1 MHRGQHSNP
10 LHPLHGGIRWF
21 LRIKGTDGGLR
32 CERRQD
38 NEVLEQIQRDVNRT
52 HAEHPFFEGQAA
64 SSVAHRAALT
74 RALQVFAKL
83 NPGLLYVQVRDSS
96 ESRAKWKTQ
105 TRDGWIKGSDPP
117 RVQRGKERSGGHE
130 SKADETSLGE
140 RRKYLIRRSGRYVSV
155 ALLSTL

>member
-105 TRDGWIKGSDPP
+105 TRDGWIKGSDLGLRP
-117 RVQRGKERSGGHE
+117 VCNEGKNAVVGMS
-130 SKADETSLGE
+130 
-140 RRKYLIRRSGRYVSV
+140 RKRMKQAWVKEG
-155 ALLSTL
+155 ST